1 MITFR
6 KFLCCFSAIML
17 LVSFTA
23 CGQTRSSVS
32 WFDIFDTVTI
42 MLGYTNTTETF
53 SKQSAFVKQEL
64 TRYHKLYDIYHTYP
78 DMNNLKTINDNAGI
92 QPVKVDQEI
101 IDLILLGKELFELT
115 DGQTNIAMGSVLS
128 LWHDARENA
137 EQNPEQAALPDPTA
151 LQEAA
156 LHIDINQVIV
166 DPENSTVFLQDPLMR
181 LDVGSLG
188 KGYAV
193 EQVAQKAQA
202 EGVSSALLSIGGN
215 LRAIGKKPNGLWTGG
230 IQNPWN
236 PQENSPY
243 IVQLKNNNALVTSGD
258 YQRFYEVDGKKYHHI
273 IDPDTQMPASY
284 VNAVTVLSNDS
295 GLADGLSTALFNMP
309 VEEGLALIES
319 LENTEAIWMMPD
331 KSIKMSSGFEQ
342 FLKKN

>member
-1 MITFR
+1 MVKFR
-6 KFLCCFSAIML
+6 KFLCCFITLAL
-17 LVSFTA
+17 LIAFTA
-23 CGQTRSSVS
+23 CGKKRSSVS

-42 MLGYTNTTETF
+42 MLGYTNTPEKF
-53 SKQSAFVKQEL
+53 SEQSAFVKEEL

-78 DMNNLKTINDNAGI
+78 NMNNLKTINDNAGI

-128 LWHDARENA
+128 LWHAAREKA
-137 EQNPEQAALPDPTA
+137 EQNPNQAALPDQTA

-156 LHIDINQVIV
+156 LHMDINQVIV
-166 DPENSTVFLQDPLMR
+166 DQENSTVFLQDPLMR

-202 EGVSSALLSIGGN
+202 KGVSSALLSIGGN
-215 LRAIGKKPNGLWTGG
+215 LRAIGKKPDGLWSGG
-230 IQNPWN
+230 IQNPSN
-236 PQENSPY
+236 PQESSPY
-243 IVQLKNNNALVTSGD
+243 IVQLQNNHALVTSGD
-258 YQRFYEVDGKKYHHI
+258 YQRFYEVEGKQYHHI

-284 VNAVTVLSNDS
+284 VNSVSVLSNDS

-309 VEEGLALIES
+309 VEQGMALIES
-319 LENTEAIWMMPD
+319 LESTEAIWMLPD
-331 KSIKMSSGFEQ
+331 KSVKMSSGFSQ